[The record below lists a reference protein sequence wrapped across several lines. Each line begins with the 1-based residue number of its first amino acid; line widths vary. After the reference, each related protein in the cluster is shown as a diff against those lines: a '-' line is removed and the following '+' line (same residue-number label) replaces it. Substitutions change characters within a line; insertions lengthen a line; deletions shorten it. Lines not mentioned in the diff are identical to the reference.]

1 MDKFLSR
8 KRTFDDNK
16 ASTSAQTSI
25 VPKIKS
31 RKYSQE
37 YLNFGFTI
45 TEVNGEE
52 KPLCVI
58 CSKIL
63 AADSMKPNKL
73 KRHFETLH
81 AIEIVETMF
90 GDNFAKEL
98 QSIPLSND
106 TVSRRIDDISEDV
119 EQQLFGKFRDKLFSI
134 QLDEATDS
142 NKDAHFIAYVRFWDE
157 GLSTTEEESF
167 IDFTSSGE
175 IKRQFC
181 NKTLFQF
188 WAEVDDEFS
197 ELKTKAFRIL
207 LPFSTSYLCE
217 TGFSAVAAL
226 KTKYRSQLNI
236 EKELRV
242 SISNIKPSFENLC
255 SARQAHGSH

>member
-81 AIEIVETMF
+81 
-90 GDNFAKEL
+90 
-98 QSIPLSND
+98 
-106 TVSRRIDDISEDV
+106 
-119 EQQLFGKFRDKLFSI
+119 EQQLFGKLRDKLFSI

-142 NKDAHFIAYVRFWDE
+142 NKDAHFIAYVRFWDVTIVE
-157 GLSTTEEESF
+157 RTKKHAGILNPLFNWVIKKDKTNSHITKTQQGVKAFFFSSSDLGGCGSPVVKASNHGRHVMRSIPVPLKTRRVGQRCTLNLSRAE
-167 IDFTSSGE
+167 TSSRWCGVVV
-175 IKRQFC
+175 RRRGVPAQ
-181 NKTLFQF
+181 
-188 WAEVDDEFS
+188 VS
-197 ELKTKAFRIL
+197 
-207 LPFSTSYLCE
+207 STSLD
-217 TGFSAVAAL
+217 
-226 KTKYRSQLNI
+226 
-236 EKELRV
+236 
-242 SISNIKPSFENLC
+242 
-255 SARQAHGSH
+255 HGSKLRGPSPKALV